1 MSRRFLIT
9 LWPFTGHLL
18 PQLSIA
24 NALRERGHEVAF
36 YTGEDARGT
45 IDQEGFELFPFER
58 IDEERVF
65 RSMRAVETGDQRARP
80 GGGRLLRILRDWLD
94 DPRPGRR
101 PARRASAVLDVMG
114 TGAYHPAVRARSTTP
129 GGEP

>member
-24 NALRERGHEVAF
+24 IALRERGHEVAF

-45 IDQEGFELFPFER
+45 IDQAGFELFPFER
-58 IDEERVF
+58 IDEERARRRIRMMDTAGRRTRP
-65 RSMRAVETGDQRARP
+65 RSASGCARRGRGWAGCVRP
-80 GGGRLLRILRDWLD
+80 G
-94 DPRPGRR
+94 
-101 PARRASAVLDVMG
+101 
-114 TGAYHPAVRARSTTP
+114 
-129 GGEP
+129 